1 MRLDLLQR
9 KINMLLS
16 TESIENKIL
25 LSTTDGLSL
34 DGPSFFCREVG
45 NRRVVFVFNTRFLKE
60 AQRAQRK
67 DGLEIYEGGKYPV
80 EIFLFV

>member
-1 MRLDLLQR
+1 
-9 KINMLLS
+9 
-16 TESIENKIL
+16 
-25 LSTTDGLSL
+25 
-34 DGPSFFCREVG
+34 VG

-67 DGLEIYEGGKYPV
+67 GVLEIYEGGKYPV

>member
-34 DGPSFFCREVG
+34 DGPSFFLVMG
-45 NRRVVFVFNTRFLKE
+45 D
-60 AQRAQRK
+60 Q
-67 DGLEIYEGGKYPV
+67 
-80 EIFLFV
+80 